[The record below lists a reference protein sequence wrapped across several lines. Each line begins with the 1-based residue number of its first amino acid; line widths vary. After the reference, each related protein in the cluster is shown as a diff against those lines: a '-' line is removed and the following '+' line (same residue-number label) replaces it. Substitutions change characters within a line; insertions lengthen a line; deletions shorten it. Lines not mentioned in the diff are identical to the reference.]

1 MSAAL
6 FPTVLNGPGLE
17 IHMHLASSTDAST
30 EARILTEVFT
40 LARRHAGKLM
50 SGAAADDLAQD
61 VVLECLT
68 RMRGGK
74 WRVPRSL
81 AALVRSMAKRRRA
94 DLRLQHKRRA
104 SRQGEYAGE
113 LAESTHAWM
122 SPDLALREREL
133 ERFHEQALAKLPRT
147 CRMAYI
153 MVREEDTPYSVV
165 ADRLGVS
172 RAAVNACVVRAQR
185 RLRAELLDK
194 RIVTPPPARARSQAH
209 QATAADRSLEGGA
222 FEQTPRM
229 NGRPTAFDGQQTKG
243 NGRMTS
249 RAGQMTELDVQGT
262 ECKGQS
268 TALAGQLA
276 E

>member
-1 MSAAL
+1 MY
-6 FPTVLNGPGLE
+6 
-17 IHMHLASSTDAST
+17 IASPIDAST

-68 RMRGGK
+68 RMRAGK

-81 AALVRSMAKRRRA
+81 AALVRKMAKRRRA
-94 DLRLQHKRRA
+94 DVRLHRKRRA
-104 SRQGEYAGE
+104 SRQGEYARE
-113 LAESTHAWM
+113 LAERTHAWM
-122 SPDLALREREL
+122 SPDVALHDREL
-133 ERFHEQALAKLPRT
+133 ERFYAQAVAKLPRT
-147 CRMAYI
+147 CRRAYV
-153 MVREEDTPYSVV
+153 MVREEDTPYSAV

-194 RIVTPPPARARSQAH
+194 RIVTPPPARVRSQAH

-222 FEQTPRM
+222 VGQTPRM
-229 NGRPTAFDGQQTKG
+229 TGRSA
-243 NGRMTS
+243 S
-249 RAGQMTELDVQGT
+249 LDVSGPT
-262 ECKGQS
+262 VM
-268 TALAGQLA
+268 AR
-276 E
+276 